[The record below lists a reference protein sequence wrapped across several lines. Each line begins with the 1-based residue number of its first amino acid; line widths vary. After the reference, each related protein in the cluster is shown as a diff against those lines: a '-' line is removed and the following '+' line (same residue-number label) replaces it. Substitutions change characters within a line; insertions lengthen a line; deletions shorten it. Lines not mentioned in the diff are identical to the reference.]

1 MGGEGIDIWLEDIFR
16 MTGRWS
22 EPQSG
27 PWEIWWWKGKVC
39 RLERMRSGLPVP
51 LCVKQVGKSGPRKPG
66 YILACWCG

>member
-1 MGGEGIDIWLEDIFR
+1 MGEEGIDIGLEDILR
-16 MTGRWS
+16 ITGRWS

-51 LCVKQVGKSGPRKPG
+51 L
-66 YILACWCG
+66 